1 MYEGKDEHNF
11 FGTHAMRAE
20 ELKDLGFF
28 ERLIDILAVA
38 PIVGFEYNRRSE
50 KNNQDGAE
58 KGIFRAQLAKV
69 DNQLE
74 LDYKTIMLLDKQ
86 HTPDEAE
93 RFRKAFQTAPDQRAE
108 EDLER
113 FESYVRGGIDF
124 LYEKLVGS
132 GNTPYER
139 MMELYELVE
148 SFSERY

>member
-11 FGTHAMRAE
+11 YGTHAIRAD
-20 ELKDLGFF
+20 ELKSLGFF
-28 ERLIDILAVA
+28 DRLVDILAVA
-38 PIVGFEYNRRSE
+38 PLLGFGYGRTADRND
-50 KNNQDGAE
+50 QDDAD
-58 KGIFRAQLAKV
+58 KSMFRAQLAKV
-69 DNQLE
+69 DAQLE
-74 LDYKTIMLLDKQ
+74 LDYKTIMLLDKE

-93 RFRKAFQTAPDQRAE
+93 RFEKAFQTAPDQRLP

-139 MMELYELVE
+139 LMELHELVE